1 MSFITKSELIARVV
15 EKSGVTASSSDAVI
29 TAALS
34 AITEFLKEGKEVRL
48 TGFGTF
54 SVTPIAARA
63 GRNPRTGETIQISA
77 SNRPVFKVGKT
88 LKDAVNG
95 EAAQA

>member
-1 MSFITKSELIARVV
+1 MSIITKSELIARVV
-15 EKSGVTASSSDAVI
+15 DKSGVTASSSDAAL

-34 AITEFLKEGKEVRL
+34 AITEFLAEGNEVRL

-54 SVTPIAARA
+54 SVTSVAARV
-63 GRNPRTGETIQISA
+63 GRNPRTGEALQIAA
-77 SNRPVFKVGKT
+77 SNRPVFKAGKT

-95 EAAQA
+95 VAV